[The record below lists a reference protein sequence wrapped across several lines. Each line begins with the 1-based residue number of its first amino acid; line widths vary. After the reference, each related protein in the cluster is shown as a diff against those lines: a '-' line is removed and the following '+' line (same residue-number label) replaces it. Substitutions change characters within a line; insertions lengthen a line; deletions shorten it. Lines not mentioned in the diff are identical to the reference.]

1 LHTDEKR
8 IRVQSAMSHEKPIPL
23 PFFTAV
29 GRLPLSQPL
38 KPGKCAAKAAL
49 FD

>member
-1 LHTDEKR
+1 L
-8 IRVQSAMSHEKPIPL
+8 HEKPIAF

-29 GRLPLSQPL
+29 GRLPPSQPL
-38 KPGKCAAKAAL
+38 KPGKCAAKATL